1 MTSFGLR
8 TAAPEMRV
16 EAIRAWPHRVESV
29 VLELPEGSTVAD
41 ALAASGFDGLTP
53 TQPTAVHGVM
63 ADAGVVLREGD
74 RVEVLRPLL
83 LDPKEARRRR
93 ARR

>member
-1 MTSFGLR
+1 
-8 TAAPEMRV
+8 MRV

>member
-1 MTSFGLR
+1 MTSCGQR
-8 TAAPEMRV
+8 TAAPKMQIEV
-16 EAIRAWPHRVESV
+16 IRAWPHRVESV
-29 VLELPEGSTVAD
+29 MLDVPEGSTVAD
-41 ALAASGFDGLTP
+41 ALAASGFDGLAP
-53 TQPTAVHGVM
+53 TQPTAVHGVV